1 MPGDRIRQLTERVR
15 NGLAQRATAKSEEE
29 NASPDQQKRRSGR
42 ANSLLETGPRVPPES
57 GPHEKKKR

>member
-15 NGLAQRATAKSEEE
+15 NGLAQRTPAKSKDE
-29 NASPDQQKRRSGR
+29 NASSDQEKHRSGR

-57 GPHEKKKR
+57 GPHEKR

>member
-15 NGLAQRATAKSEEE
+15 HGLAQRTPRKPK
-29 NASPDQQKRRSGR
+29 NGKASSDQEKHRSGR

-57 GPHEKKKR
+57 GPHKKR